1 MPAGIRN
8 GLLVIYAVLIMA
20 LPAYA
25 ETRTFADL
33 LAQAKVQAA
42 TGHRWAPPGNNMTET
57 VIRMMDIIAM
67 ATPAQLSEL
76 SVLLA
81 GGKTVPP
88 PPAPSAGSLT
98 EERPD
103 QAVPAPSA
111 SQPSASQP
119 TAGQPSASQ
128 PSASQPSASQPSPA
142 LALAEPT
149 SPPVLPDRPEPGQN
163 SPIISGQAIPAPGS
177 HAGVLF
183 ARGLDAELRGNLSG
197 ARRFYLS
204 AADQGDAAAA
214 RNLGRL
220 YDPAYLK
227 QTALGGVDPDPA
239 LARHWYERAVRL
251 GDTEAG
257 LLLEAL
263 SVR

>member
-111 SQPSASQP
+111 SQPTASQL
-119 TAGQPSASQ
+119 
-128 PSASQPSASQPSPA
+128 SPA